1 LASKPVMLLGNL
13 TSIVLSAAA
22 ILQAVSWTIAGA
34 TIIAVLSITTLVPTQ
49 LKPRSTTRSTTR
61 KTTHSTTLE
70 PRPVREKIQE
80 RPPARQQRQTPR
92 ETILP
97 PPPPK
102 PETQKVI
109 PPKITPPKT
118 IPTSASPT
126 QPPTKPST
134 LKQNATKLTPV
145 GTTPAVTPAVKTP
158 TPKTDPNTRILT
170 KGDYTTYDLEL
181 AGGAEIACE
190 ITASAPVNVYILDA
204 DNLNSLDLGEEF
216 WSEGGEEGVRK
227 ATLHFVAPQ
236 SGKWYLVV
244 ENSENEQVSAIA
256 SIRKTPSRSGPRIS
270 GLS

>member
-22 ILQAVSWTIAGA
+22 ILQAISWTIAGA

-61 KTTHSTTLE
+61 KTTHATTLE
-70 PRPVREKIQE
+70 PRSVRMKIQE

-134 LKQNATKLTPV
+134 LKQNSAKLTPV
-145 GTTPAVTPAVKTP
+145 GTTPTATPAIKTP
-158 TPKTDPNTRILT
+158 TPKTDPNARILT

-181 AGGAEIACE
+181 ARGVEITCE

-227 ATLHFVAPQ
+227 ASLHFIAPQ
-236 SGKWYLVV
+236 TGKWFLVV
-244 ENSENEQVSAIA
+244 ENTDNDQVSSTA
-256 SIRKTPSRSGPRIS
+256 SIRKTQPKTGARASSIP
-270 GLS
+270 